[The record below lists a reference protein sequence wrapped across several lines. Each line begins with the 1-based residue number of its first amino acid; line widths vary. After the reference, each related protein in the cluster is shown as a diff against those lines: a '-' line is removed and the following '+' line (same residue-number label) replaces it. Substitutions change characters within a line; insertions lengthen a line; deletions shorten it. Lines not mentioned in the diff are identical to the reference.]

1 MNRFEHT
8 VKQSQDARDRKDTLP
23 AGGINQYHLG
33 MALCRSALARH
44 RSAALFNS
52 STINPQQKGNNM
64 ADYYTNFSLVL
75 KLANETEQAY
85 ALDLAHKAS
94 LAQQEDPLPDDFPKN
109 LVDMIEDWQFETD
122 ADNSGTT
129 HGLWLH
135 SMYGGVDAVCAFI
148 QHLLQK
154 FDPKS
159 YVTFEWSHDCSKPRV
174 DAYGGGAALITAQEI
189 KTMSTA
195 AWLNEQIA

>member
-1 MNRFEHT
+1 
-8 VKQSQDARDRKDTLP
+8 
-23 AGGINQYHLG
+23 
-33 MALCRSALARH
+33 
-44 RSAALFNS
+44 
-52 STINPQQKGNNM
+52 M
-64 ADYYTNFSLVL
+64 ADYFTNFSVVL

-94 LAQQEDPLPDDFPKN
+94 LAQQGQVLPADFPKE

-129 HGLWLH
+129 HGSWLH
-135 SMYGGVDAVCAFI
+135 SMNGGVDAVCAFI

-154 FDPKS
+154 FDQKG

-174 DAYGGGAALITAQEI
+174 DAYGGGAAFITAKEI

-195 AWLNEQIA
+195 TWLNEQVA

>member
-1 MNRFEHT
+1 
-8 VKQSQDARDRKDTLP
+8 
-23 AGGINQYHLG
+23 
-33 MALCRSALARH
+33 
-44 RSAALFNS
+44 
-52 STINPQQKGNNM
+52 M
-64 ADYYTNFSLVL
+64 ADYFTNFSMVL
-75 KLANETEQAY
+75 NLANESEQAY

-94 LAQQEDPLPDDFPKN
+94 LAKQGDPLPDDFPKA

-122 ADNSGTT
+122 ADNSATK

-135 SMYGGVDAVCAFI
+135 SMNGGVDAVCAFI

-159 YVTFEWSHDCSKPRV
+159 PVTFEWSHDCSKPRV
-174 DAYGGGAALITAQEI
+174 DAYGGGAAFITAQAI

>member
-1 MNRFEHT
+1 MGLRWA
-8 VKQSQDARDRKDTLP
+8 VKT
-23 AGGINQYHLG
+23 
-33 MALCRSALARH
+33 LARL
-44 RSAALFNS
+44 RLPS
-52 STINPQQKGNNM
+52 STFNHQEKGNM

-75 KLANETEQAY
+75 NLANETEQAY
-85 ALDLAHKAS
+85 ALDLAHKAG
-94 LAQQEDPLPDDFPKN
+94 LAQQGDELPADFPKA
-109 LVDMIEDWQFETD
+109 LVDMIEDWHFETI
-122 ADNSGTT
+122 ADDSGAK

-154 FDPKS
+154 CDPQAR
-159 YVTFEWSHDCSKPRV
+159 VTLEWSHDCSKPRV
-174 DAYGGGAALITAQEI
+174 DAYGGGAAFITAKEI

>member
-1 MNRFEHT
+1 
-8 VKQSQDARDRKDTLP
+8 
-23 AGGINQYHLG
+23 
-33 MALCRSALARH
+33 
-44 RSAALFNS
+44 
-52 STINPQQKGNNM
+52 M
-64 ADYYTNFSLVL
+64 ADYFTNFSVVL

-94 LAQQEDPLPDDFPKN
+94 LAQQGQVLPADFPKE

-129 HGLWLH
+129 HGSWLH
-135 SMYGGVDAVCAFI
+135 SMNRGVDAVCAFI

-154 FDPKS
+154 FDQKG

-174 DAYGGGAALITAQEI
+174 DAYGGGAAFITAKEI

-195 AWLNEQIA
+195 TWLNEQVA

>member
-1 MNRFEHT
+1 MELKGT
-8 VKQSQDARDRKDTLP
+8 APLSLDIQARLK
-23 AGGINQYHLG
+23 
-33 MALCRSALARH
+33 
-44 RSAALFNS
+44 S
-52 STINPQQKGNNM
+52 STLNPQQKGNM
-64 ADYYTNFSLVL
+64 ADYFTNFSLVL

-94 LAQQEDPLPDDFPKN
+94 HASLGDDLPKDFPEA
-109 LVDMIEDWQFETD
+109 LAPVIEDWQFEVD
-122 ADNSGTT
+122 ADSSADN

-135 SMYGGVDAVCAFI
+135 STYGGVDAACAFI

-154 FDPKS
+154 FDPQGKVS
-159 YVTFEWSHDCSKPRV
+159 FEWSHDCSKPRV
-174 DAYGGGAALITAQEI
+174 DAYGGGAAVITAQEI

>member
-1 MNRFEHT
+1 
-8 VKQSQDARDRKDTLP
+8 
-23 AGGINQYHLG
+23 
-33 MALCRSALARH
+33 
-44 RSAALFNS
+44 
-52 STINPQQKGNNM
+52 M
-64 ADYYTNFSLVL
+64 ADYFTNFSVVI

-94 LAQQEDPLPDDFPKN
+94 LAQQGDELPADFPKD
-109 LVDMIEDWQFETD
+109 LVDMIEDWHFEME

-154 FDPKS
+154 FDPQ
-159 YVTFEWSHDCSKPRV
+159 VDVLRTTLDFDTREEFRGVGCGLAQWFEQPSRDKDRDVGLTKTQENSDVLNFQPGWE
-174 DAYGGGAALITAQEI
+174 LIEWRTGR
-189 KTMSTA
+189 
-195 AWLNEQIA
+195 